1 VQNTDLRSEIS
12 FFLETAKEKD
22 KIFAAVQRFCL
33 FYHIEL

>member
-22 KIFAAVQRFCL
+22 KIFAVV
-33 FYHIEL
+33 